1 MGARVKGNADY
12 EKGYRKGY
20 QSGFATGSRKLKRM
34 PPKHMIRDYSN
45 FVEVVRC
52 ENCTWNERNIDGV
65 NDHWCTYFG
74 KDIED
79 NAYCSYGEAVE

>member
-1 MGARVKGNADY
+1 MGVREKGNTDY

-20 QSGFATGSRKLKRM
+20 QSGFQSGRRIINKKV
-34 PPKHMIRDYSN
+34 KVKDFSN
-45 FVEVVRC
+45 LEEVVRC